1 MRVRI
6 MIPKNVALAVV
17 VLLAGLMITLP
28 TMANDP
34 STLVYGADSDVQG
47 LSPILT
53 NDRVS
58 ANATDQIYDTL
69 FVRDWDTMGIKP
81 SLALS
86 YENPDLL
93 TWIIHLRQNVLFSD
107 GTPFNAAAVKFTFER
122 LLDPK
127 VAAPR
132 ASLLNMVDKIDVVD
146 DLTVKIT
153 TKYPFGPFPAILTH
167 GNSEIVSPTAVAK
180 YGDLMQNP
188 VGTGPFK
195 LEEWVPGDHITLVRN
210 DSYWGDAPK
219 LQHVIFRVIPEGS
232 TRVGLL
238 QTGELDFT
246 DLVPTPLF
254 ATLKDD
260 PEVTAVAP
268 LGTPIRY
275 LSFNF
280 QRDLLQNLK
289 VRQSIAMAINREDI
303 VTALDGLASASKS
316 IIGPK
321 VFGYDPTAEALGYDY
336 NPEKAKELLAE
347 AGYPDGLTTTLWYG
361 VTGDYP
367 TVAQVLQEQL
377 SKIGIK
383 VELKGLDWATF
394 LDATLNGEQDMFLL
408 GWTNLTA
415 DGEELVYPNLHSDN
429 IGGANRSFYG
439 DPITDELIMASRVN
453 VDQKVRLAAL
463 EAANAALIANGAW
476 IALYDQLNILAY
488 NNSVKNLVVNPNQ
501 GWILRDVYKQ

>member
-1 MRVRI
+1 
-6 MIPKNVALAVV
+6 MITKKGALIAI
-17 VLLAGLMITLP
+17 VLMAGLLITLP
-28 TMANDP
+28 AMANDL

-58 ANATDQIYDTL
+58 SNATDQIYDTL

-86 YENPDLL
+86 YENPDSL
-93 TWIIHLRQNVLFSD
+93 TWVIHLRPNVVFSD

-132 ASLLNMVDKIDVVD
+132 ASLLNMVDKIDVVN

-188 VGTGPFK
+188 VGTGAFK
-195 LEEWVPGDHITLVRN
+195 LEEWIPGDHITLVRN

-219 LQHVIFRVIPEGS
+219 LDRVIFRVIPEGS

-238 QTGELDFT
+238 QTGEIDFS
-246 DLVPTPLF
+246 DLIPTPLF
-254 ATLKDD
+254 AILKDD
-260 PEVTAVAP
+260 PDVTAVAP

-280 QRDLLQNLK
+280 QRDLFQNLK
-289 VRQSIAMAINREDI
+289 VRQAIAMAINREDI
-303 VTALDGLASASKS
+303 VSALDGLASASKS

-321 VFGYDPTAEALGYDY
+321 VFGYDPTAEVFGYNY
-336 NPEKAKELLAE
+336 NPEEAKTLLAD
-347 AGYPDGLTTTLWYG
+347 AGYPDGFTTALWYG

-367 TVAQVLQEQL
+367 TVAQVIQEQL
-377 SKIGIK
+377 SKIGVK
-383 VELKGLDWATF
+383 VELKGIDWATF
-394 LDATLNGEQDMFLL
+394 LDATRNGEQDMFLL

-429 IGGANRSFYG
+429 IGGANRAFYSN
-439 DPITDELIMASRVN
+439 PMTDELIMASRVN

-463 EAANAALIANGAW
+463 EAANAALITNGAW

-488 NNSVKNLVVNPNQ
+488 NNSVNNLVVNPNQ
-501 GWILRDVYKQ
+501 GWSLKGVYKQ

>member
-1 MRVRI
+1 MRIKARMARRVI
-6 MIPKNVALAVV
+6 LAAL
-17 VLLAGLMITLP
+17 VLLAGLLITLP
-28 TMANDP
+28 TLASGLD
-34 STLVYGADSDVQG
+34 TLVYGADSDVQG

-58 ANATDQIYDTL
+58 ANVMDQIYDTL

-86 YENPDLL
+86 YENPDNL
-93 TWIIHLRQNVLFSD
+93 TWIIHLRQNVEFFD

-146 DLTVKIT
+146 NLTVKIT
-153 TKYPFGPFPAILTH
+153 TKYPFGPLPAILTH
-167 GNSEIVSPTAVAK
+167 GNSEIISPTAVAK

-219 LQHVIFRVIPEGS
+219 LKHVIFRVVPEGS

-238 QTGELDFT
+238 QTGEIDFT
-246 DLVPTPLF
+246 DLIPTPLF
-254 ATLKDD
+254 AILKDN

-280 QRDLLQNLK
+280 QRDLFQNLK
-289 VRQSIAMAINREDI
+289 VRQAIAMAINRQDI

-321 VFGYDPTAEALGYDY
+321 VFGYNSSTEAFGYNY
-336 NPEKAKELLAE
+336 APAKAKALLAD
-347 AGYPDGLTTTLWYG
+347 AGYPDGFTTTLWYG

-367 TVAQVLQEQL
+367 VVAQVIQEQL

-394 LDATLNGEQDMFLL
+394 LDATRSGEQDMFLL

-415 DGEELVYPNLHSDN
+415 DGEELIYPNLHSDN
-429 IGGANRSFYG
+429 IGGANRAFYSN
-439 DPITDELIMASRVN
+439 PMTDELIMASRVN

-463 EAANAALIANGAW
+463 EAANAALITNGAW

-488 NNSVKNLVVNPNQ
+488 SKKVQNLVVNPNQ
-501 GWILRDVYKQ
+501 SWILKDVYKQ

>member
-1 MRVRI
+1 MKGKVTVI
-6 MIPKNVALAVV
+6 TGI
-17 VLLAGLMITLP
+17 VLLAALLIALP
-28 TMANDP
+28 TLARDP

-58 ANATDQIYDTL
+58 ANVMDQIYDTL

-86 YENPDLL
+86 YENPDEL
-93 TWIIHLRQNVLFSD
+93 TWIMHLRPRVVFSD

-122 LLDPK
+122 LVDPK

-146 DLTVKIT
+146 ELTVKIT

-167 GNSEIVSPTAVAK
+167 GNSGIISPAAVAK
-180 YGDLMQNP
+180 YGDLMHDP

-195 LEEWVPGDHITLVRN
+195 LEEWVPGDHITLARN

-219 LQHVIFRVIPEGS
+219 LSHVIFRVIPEGS

-238 QTGELDFT
+238 RTGEIDFT
-246 DLVPTPLF
+246 DLIPTPLF

-280 QRDLLQNLK
+280 QRDVFQNLK
-289 VRQSIAMAINREDI
+289 LRQAIAMAIDRRDI
-303 VTALDGLASASKS
+303 VTALDGLALASKS

-321 VFGYDPTAEALGYDY
+321 VFGYSPTAEVFGYKYD
-336 NPEKAKELLAE
+336 PEKAKVLLAE
-347 AGYPDGLTTTLWYG
+347 AGYPDGFTTTLWYG

-394 LDATLNGEQDMFLL
+394 LDATRQGEQDMFLL

-415 DGEELVYPNLHSDN
+415 DGEELVYPNLHSDS

-439 DPITDELIMASRVN
+439 NPITDELIMASRVN
-453 VDQKVRLAAL
+453 VDQQVRLAAL
-463 EAANAALIANGAW
+463 EAANAALITNGAW

-488 NNSVKNLVVNPNQ
+488 HNSVKNLVVNPNQ
-501 GWILRDVYKQ
+501 GWFLKGVYKE

>member
-1 MRVRI
+1 MKAKKTLI
-6 MIPKNVALAVV
+6 AVI
-17 VLLAGLMITLP
+17 VLLGGLLMAVPTL
-28 TMANDP
+28 ASDP

-58 ANATDQIYDTL
+58 SNVNDQIYDTL
-69 FVRDWDTMGIKP
+69 FVRDWETMGIKA

-86 YENPDLL
+86 YENPDEL
-93 TWIIHLRQNVLFSD
+93 TWIMYLRPNVMFSD

-132 ASLLNMVDKIDVVD
+132 ASLLNMVDKLEVID
-146 DLTVKIT
+146 DLTIKIT
-153 TKYPFGPFPAILTH
+153 TRYPFGPFPAILTH
-167 GNSEIVSPTAVAK
+167 SNSEIISPTAVAK

-210 DSYWGDAPK
+210 DLYWGDAPK
-219 LQHVIFRVIPEGS
+219 LKHVVFRVIPEGS

-238 QTGELDFT
+238 RTGEIDFT
-246 DLVPTPLF
+246 DLIPTPLF
-254 ATLKDD
+254 ATLTDD
-260 PEVTAVAP
+260 PEVIAVAP

-280 QRDLLQNLK
+280 QRDVFHNLK
-289 VRQSIAMAINREDI
+289 LRQAIAMAINREDI
-303 VTALDGLASASKS
+303 VIALDGLALASKS

-321 VFGYDPTAEALGYDY
+321 VFGYDPAAEAFGYDY
-336 NPEKAKELLAE
+336 NPEEARALLAE
-347 AGYPDGLTTTLWYG
+347 AGYPDGFTTTLWYG

-367 TVAQVLQEQL
+367 TVAQVLQEQM
-377 SKIGIK
+377 SNIGIK

-394 LDATLNGEQDMFLL
+394 LSATREGEQDMFLL

-415 DGEELVYPNLHSDN
+415 DGEELVYPNLHSDS

-439 DPITDELIMASRVN
+439 DQITDELIMASRVN
-453 VDQKVRLAAL
+453 VDQAVRLAAL
-463 EAANAALIANGAW
+463 EAANAALIINAAW
-476 IALYDQLNILAY
+476 IPLYDQLNILAY
-488 NNSVKNLVVNPNQ
+488 HNSVKNLVVNPNQ
-501 GWILRDVYKQ
+501 GWFLKGVYKE

>member
-1 MRVRI
+1 
-6 MIPKNVALAVV
+6 MITKKGALIAI
-17 VLLAGLMITLP
+17 VLMAGLLITLP
-28 TMANDP
+28 AMANDL

-58 ANATDQIYDTL
+58 SNATDQIYDTL

-86 YENPDLL
+86 YENPDSL
-93 TWIIHLRQNVLFSD
+93 TWVIHLRPNVVFSD

-132 ASLLNMVDKIDVVD
+132 ASLLNMVDKIDVVN

-188 VGTGPFK
+188 VGTGAFK
-195 LEEWVPGDHITLVRN
+195 LEEWIPGDHITLVRN

-219 LQHVIFRVIPEGS
+219 LDRVIFRVIPEGS

-238 QTGELDFT
+238 QTGEIDFS
-246 DLVPTPLF
+246 DLIPTPLF
-254 ATLKDD
+254 AILKDD
-260 PEVTAVAP
+260 PDVTAVAP

-280 QRDLLQNLK
+280 QRDLFQNLK
-289 VRQSIAMAINREDI
+289 VRQAIAMAINREDI
-303 VTALDGLASASKS
+303 VSALDGLASASKS

-321 VFGYDPTAEALGYDY
+321 VFGYDPTAEVFGYNY
-336 NPEKAKELLAE
+336 NPEEAKTLLAD
-347 AGYPDGLTTTLWYG
+347 AGYPDGFTTALWYG

-367 TVAQVLQEQL
+367 TVAQVIQEQL
-377 SKIGIK
+377 SKIGVK
-383 VELKGLDWATF
+383 VELKGIDWATF
-394 LDATLNGEQDMFLL
+394 LDATRNGEQDMFLL

-415 DGEELVYPNLHSDN
+415 DGEELIYPNLHSDN
-429 IGGANRSFYG
+429 IGGANRAFYSN
-439 DPITDELIMASRVN
+439 PMTDALIMASRVN

-463 EAANAALIANGAW
+463 EAANAALITNGAW

-488 NNSVKNLVVNPNQ
+488 NNSVNNLVVNPNQ
-501 GWILRDVYKQ
+501 GWILKDVYKQ

>member
-1 MRVRI
+1 MEVKKI
-6 MIPKNVALAVV
+6 TMKKVIVAAI
-17 VLLAGLMITLP
+17 VLLAGLLITLP
-28 TMANDP
+28 TLANDL

-58 ANATDQIYDTL
+58 SNVTDQIYDTL
-69 FVRDWDTMGIKP
+69 FVRDWNTMEIKP

-86 YENPDLL
+86 YENPDAL
-93 TWIIHLRQNVLFSD
+93 TWIIHLRPNVVFSD

-132 ASLLNMVDKIDVVD
+132 ASLLKMVDKIDVVN

-180 YGDLMQNP
+180 YGNLMQHP

-210 DSYWGDAPK
+210 DLYWGNAPK
-219 LQHVIFRVIPEGS
+219 LKRIIFRIVPEGA

-238 QTGELDFT
+238 QTGEIDFT
-246 DLVPTPLF
+246 DLIPTPLF

-260 PEVTAVAP
+260 PQVTAVAP

-280 QRDLLQNLK
+280 QRKVFQNLK
-289 VRQSIAMAINREDI
+289 VRQAIAMAIDRKDI

-321 VFGYDPTAEALGYDY
+321 VFGYDPTAEAFGYNHD
-336 NPEKAKELLAE
+336 PAKAKALLAD
-347 AGYPDGLTTTLWYG
+347 AGYPDGFTTTLWYG

-367 TVAQVLQEQL
+367 VVAQVIQEQL

-394 LDATLNGEQDMFLL
+394 LSATRKGDQDMFLL

-415 DGEELVYPNLHSDN
+415 DGEELLYPNLDSDN
-429 IGGANRSFYG
+429 IGGANRAFYSN
-439 DPITDELIMASRVN
+439 PITDRLIMVARKN

-463 EAANAALIANGAW
+463 EAANAALITNVAW
-476 IALYDQLNILAY
+476 VPLYDQLNILAY
-488 NNSVKNLVVNPNQ
+488 LNDVHNLVVNPNQ
-501 GWILRDVYKQ
+501 SWILKDVYKK